1 MSDRQDAERVIRDW
15 LENRTALVD
24 EEMAR
29 EYGTPYAE
37 DIAREA
43 VEALAAAG
51 IPVGHVAALDYA
63 EKLLLSDGAVE
74 AGGGGI
80 YGPGPPPGQPWSRDV
95 AVRLARCVIT
105 RAFQQARKEER

>member
-1 MSDRQDAERVIRDW
+1 MSPDPRPDAEQVEVVARLVWNPEDYGAYEPNERDRDHARVI
-15 LENRTALVD
+15 LNALS
-24 EEMAR
+24 
-29 EYGTPYAE
+29 
-37 DIAREA
+37 
-43 VEALAAAG
+43 AAG
-51 IPVGHVAALDYA
+51 IPVGPVAALDYA